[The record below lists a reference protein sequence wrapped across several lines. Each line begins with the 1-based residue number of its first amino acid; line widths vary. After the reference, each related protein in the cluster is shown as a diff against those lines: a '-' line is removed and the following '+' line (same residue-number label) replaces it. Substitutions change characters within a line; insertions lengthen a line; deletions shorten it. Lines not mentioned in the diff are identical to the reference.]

1 MTKDLMNWATAF
13 LVKHERTVTLTACTE
28 TSMRATG
35 QMKDLANWSSTVRF
49 DGLCYSSSAPK
60 MQYSI
65 PGMDFLQDHKTTRHL
80 MSYLR

>member
-1 MTKDLMNWATAF
+1 MNWATAF

-28 TSMRATG
+28 ASMRTTG

-65 PGMDFLQDHKTTRHL
+65 PGMEVLEDHKTSNVL
-80 MSYLR
+80 FAIVDL